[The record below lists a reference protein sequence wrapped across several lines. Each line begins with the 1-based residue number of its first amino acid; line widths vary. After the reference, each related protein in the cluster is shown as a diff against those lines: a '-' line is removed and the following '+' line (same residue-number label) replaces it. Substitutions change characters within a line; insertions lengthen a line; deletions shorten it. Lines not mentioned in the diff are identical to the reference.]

1 MYAVIRTGGKQ
12 YRVKEGEVFAVERL
26 EGEPGSKIT
35 FSDILAVGDGSAIKV
50 GKPTVA
56 GATVTAEILL
66 QARAKKILVF
76 KFKRRRNYKRTRG
89 HRQYYTRVRVTAVNG

>member
-12 YRVKEGEVFAVERL
+12 YRVKVGEVFSVERL
-26 EGEPGSKIT
+26 EGEAGSKIT